1 MNKKVV
7 VLGATGAMG
16 RYLVPKLAAKSFQ
29 VDAVTIDD
37 VPGDMPNVREVLKA
51 NPPSVALDCVGGAA
65 QGGYLEEMAFGGRWI
80 IIATLAGAE
89 TTVDLRNLF
98 KKRIKLIGS
107 TLRSRTSEEKSRI
120 MSSLEKELWPLFTQG
135 KLVNHIHA
143 VYPITEA
150 EAAHGVLRRSENTG
164 KVILTF

>member
-7 VLGATGAMG
+7 VPGATGAMG
-16 RYLVPKLAAKSFQ
+16 RHLVTKLAAKGFQ

-80 IIATLAGAE
+80 IIATLAGKD

-120 MSSLEKELWPLFTQG
+120 MSSLEKELCPCSRKANLSTTSTRFIRSAKWMPHT
-135 KLVNHIHA
+135 A
-143 VYPITEA
+143 CC
-150 EAAHGVLRRSENTG
+150 AAAKIPAKS
-164 KVILTF
+164 F